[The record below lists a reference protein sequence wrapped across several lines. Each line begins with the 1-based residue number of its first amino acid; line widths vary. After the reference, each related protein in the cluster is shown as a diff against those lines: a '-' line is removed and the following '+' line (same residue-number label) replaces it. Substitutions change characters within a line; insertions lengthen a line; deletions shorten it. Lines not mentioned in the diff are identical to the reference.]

1 MSVPLSSGTARRRY
15 VVAAGMV
22 VLAVGLGAVFGLIA
36 TRAIAGYE
44 ITPVDDPTGSTVA
57 VGDRPLAVWVSP
69 QTATTYCSTDD
80 DGALGSEP
88 QPSITLTDGSR
99 TWKRVA
105 IVRGEPGSQQRLSC
119 TAESD
124 LVIGTADTPRLTR
137 YVVLG
142 VALGGTAVLLVLAAF
157 TIALVTAVRRRSV
170 GR

>member
-1 MSVPLSSGTARRRY
+1 MSTPLSSATARRRY
-15 VVAAGMV
+15 VVAGAMV
-22 VLAVGLGAVFGLIA
+22 VLAVALGAVFGLIA

-44 ITPVDDPTGSTVA
+44 ITPVDDPTGSTVT

-69 QTATTYCSTDD
+69 QTATTYCSIEGGDLTSD
-80 DGALGSEP
+80 P

-105 IVRGEPGSQQRLSC
+105 IVRADPGSQQRLTC

-124 LVIGTADTPRLTR
+124 LEIGTADTPRLTR

-142 VALGGTAVLLVLAAF
+142 VTLGGTAVLLVLAAF

-170 GR
+170 RT